1 VADVADVDAVKEF
14 VILDEQEDVDAVKE
28 FVILDEQEDVE
39 ACEIGIDAADAVL
52 GGATG
57 LGNML
62 LAVEEGFDW
71 VSVRPGL
78 LIEEVLMPTTGS
90 PGLLKGLRAPIF
102 DTVLVPSPVMVP
114 MILVASLTMLSTWFS
129 MLATTEMGLAVC
141 EKAVVGTVIDVS
153 TPAFETSPLSKFS
166 PPRTV
171 LATVVTSLTIVV
183 AINIVGSAFTSAA
196 APFDKAEAPS
206 RTVGAAAAILVS
218 TVVILPPTGKAP
230 ERLVTPSINSV
241 INSPSTPP
249 PTGPTSF
256 TPFSVLKSLAD
267 LQGSANTI
275 VLSPLSLNPPASLFS
290 IWSWCRGTS
299 WCKERARVAKL
310 SPMETSVKTEMA
322 IRQETVSK

>member
-1 VADVADVDAVKEF
+1 VVEQALVVANVADVDMVKES
-14 VILDEQEDVDAVKE
+14 
-28 FVILDEQEDVE
+28 VILDEQEDVE
-39 ACEIGIDAADAVL
+39 ACTIGSDAADVAL
-52 GGATG
+52 SGATE

-62 LAVEEGFDW
+62 LVVEEGFDW
-71 VSVRPGL
+71 VSGRPGL
-78 LIEEVLMPTTGS
+78 LIEEGLMLATGG
-90 PGLLKGLRAPIF
+90 PELIEGLRAPIL
-102 DTVLVPSPVMVP
+102 DTVLSPPAVMVP

-171 LATVVTSLTIVV
+171 LATVATSLTIVV

-196 APFDKAEAPS
+196 APFDKAEAPP
-206 RTVGAAAAILVS
+206 RTVGAAAATLVS
-218 TVVILPPTGKAP
+218 NVVMLPPTGNAP